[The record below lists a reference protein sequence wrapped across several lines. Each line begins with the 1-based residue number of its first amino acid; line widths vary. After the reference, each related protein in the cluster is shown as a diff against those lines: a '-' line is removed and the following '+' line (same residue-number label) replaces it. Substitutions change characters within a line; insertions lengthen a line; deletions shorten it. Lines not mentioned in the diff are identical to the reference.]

1 MSETTYKPGPDNLA
15 VLILNGPS
23 AGAIGRTTGEIRG
36 RSEKY
41 PDGRYVQVVCED
53 RVAWVGW
60 HELEVKGVIE
70 APASQLTVVGVRER
84 VRREA
89 A

>member
-1 MSETTYKPGPDNLA
+1 MNITYKPGPDNLV

-36 RSEKY
+36 RCKAY

-60 HELEVKGVIE
+60 SEIEIQGVIE
-70 APASQLTVVGVRER
+70 APAPLLAVVGVRER

>member
-1 MSETTYKPGPDNLA
+1 MTTYKPGPDNLA

-23 AGAIGRTTGEIRG
+23 AGAIGRTTGEVRG
-36 RSEKY
+36 HCDDY

-70 APASQLTVVGVRER
+70 APAPLLAVVGVRER
-84 VRREA
+84 VRTERA

>member
-1 MSETTYKPGPDNLA
+1 MTPYTPGPDNLA
-15 VLILNGPS
+15 VLVLCGPS
-23 AGAIGRTTGEIRG
+23 AGAIGRTTGETRQ
-36 RSEKY
+36 RSAAY

-60 HELEVKGVIE
+60 HELEVLGEIE
-70 APASQLTVVGVRER
+70 RPAPMLTVMSVRDRLIEER
-84 VRREA
+84 A